1 MAINPRFP
9 DEASVP
15 EWAKDSV
22 TKDEASGEFVLQVQ
36 GYVDGSRLNEFRN
49 SNRDLNSTVA
59 KLKDEI
65 DSKREIDPDQYRQ
78 MQEQI
83 QQQDDGGSK
92 ELEAQVQ
99 QLRSQFDTYR
109 EQAGAREKELE
120 AERTTALREL
130 DQQRVKASVASACT
144 ETGVSDS
151 GVTDVQLRAER
162 ELKFIDGA
170 TVAVDDEGNP
180 RYSEREPTKLM
191 TPQIWIQEQLLPQ
204 APHLFKRSKGANAA
218 NEGIQSQKIDANDP
232 VTFGRNLEAIA
243 KGLVTVS

>member
-59 KLKDEI
+59 KLKGELE
-65 DSKREIDPDQYRQ
+65 SKREIDPDQYRQ

-83 QQQDDGGSK
+83 QQQSYAGSK

-109 EQAGAREKELE
+109 EQASAREKELE

-130 DQQRVKASVASACT
+130 DDQRVKASVASACT

-151 GVTDVQLRAER
+151 GVTD
-162 ELKFIDGA
+162 
-170 TVAVDDEGNP
+170 
-180 RYSEREPTKLM
+180 
-191 TPQIWIQEQLLPQ
+191 
-204 APHLFKRSKGANAA
+204 
-218 NEGIQSQKIDANDP
+218 
-232 VTFGRNLEAIA
+232 
-243 KGLVTVS
+243 

>member
-22 TKDEASGEFVLQVQ
+22 TKDEASGEFGLQVQ

-109 EQAGAREKELE
+109 EQAGAREKEVE
-120 AERTTALREL
+120 AERTDLA
-130 DQQRVKASVASACT
+130 QQRVKASVAAAGT
-144 ETGVSDS
+144 EPGVSDS

-162 ELKFIDGA
+162 ELKFVDGA
-170 TVAVDDEGNP
+170 TVAVDDQGNP

-232 VTFGRNLEAIA
+232 LTFGRNLEAIA
-243 KGLVTVS
+243 KGQVTVS